1 MTYPIAN
8 CRRLLHGLWLAL
20 LLAPTALAAHDMP
33 GQSASG
39 DGTATLE
46 TEPVHAPL
54 DTLSD
59 ACLLRELK
67 RAADDATVAELK
79 ANCARADELAANSL
93 LLERLHREEV
103 AEGLRS
109 LLTPHKRNYLMPA
122 SYLGDGNEEPFRAMG
137 MVPEGDRLKNVEA
150 KFQLSLK
157 FTLAD
162 GLLLPRDHLYFGFTT
177 LSFWQAYN
185 QDVSAPFR
193 ETNYEPELFW
203 ATPLDWGPLGLDAG
217 LFSVGFSH
225 QSNGR
230 GGTLSRSWNRIY
242 ANVAFEK
249 DDLVVS
255 LKPWWRI
262 PESRK
267 DDPLDADGDDNP
279 DIERFMG
286 HFELSTVFR
295 RGNHEVGLM
304 LRNNL
309 RSDNK
314 GAVQLEWT
322 FPLWRGI
329 RGYAQYFNGY
339 GESLIDYDAHIERV
353 GLGILLTDLL

>member
-1 MTYPIAN
+1 MTN
-8 CRRLLHGLWLAL
+8 RLHGAWGAL
-20 LLAPTALAAHDMP
+20 LFACLFCPPGAALAAEDLP
-33 GQSASG
+33 EP
-39 DGTATLE
+39 TLE
-46 TEPVHAPL
+46 L
-54 DTLSD
+54 DALSE

-67 RAADDATVAELK
+67 RAPDSATVAELK
-79 ANCARADELAANSL
+79 IACAQADELAASSL
-93 LLERLHREEV
+93 LLDRLHREEV
-103 AEGLRS
+103 AQGIRS
-109 LLTPHKRNYLMPA
+109 LLTPHKRNYIMPA
-122 SYLGDGNEEPFRAMG
+122 SYLGDGNEEPFRDPMG
-137 MVPEGDRLKNVEA
+137 VVPEGDRLKNVEA

-162 GLLLPRDHLYFGFTT
+162 ALLLPRDHLYFGFTT

-217 LFSVGFSH
+217 LFSVGLSH

-230 GGTLSRSWNRIY
+230 GGAQSRSWNRIY

-255 LKPWWRI
+255 LEPWWRI
-262 PESRK
+262 PESKK

-279 DIERFMG
+279 DIEKFLG
-286 HFELSTVFR
+286 HFELNTVFR
-295 RGNHEVGLM
+295 RGNHELGLM

-309 RSDNK
+309 RSENK

-322 FPLWRGI
+322 FPLWRGM

-353 GLGILLTDLL
+353 GVGILLTDLL